1 MVMRHF
7 FVDEAG
13 DLTLFDKRGRSMLG
27 RDGVSQCFMVG
38 VAEIRNPAAVGRR
51 LESLRRDL
59 MSDPYFAGACS
70 MQLKRRK
77 TALVFHAKDDL
88 PEVRWRVYE
97 RLRRLDIKVAAAL
110 RRKSV
115 LEAQARA
122 IFEKTGRKLRPDDVY
137 DALVTQ
143 LFIGRFQDGAK
154 NHIAFAIRKKA
165 YKDAAL
171 THAIE
176 RARLAQACTAQCDVV
191 SDRPSGAAGLQ
202 VVDYYLWAVQRLFE
216 RAEGRFFAGIAK
228 QIEYV
233 WDLDDSRYGAGG
245 VRYDGQDLVLT
256 PEGMLPLAPA
266 RFEESLE
273 HPA

>member
-1 MVMRHF
+1 MRHF
-7 FVDEAG
+7 FVDETG

-27 RDGVSQCFMVG
+27 RGGVSQCFMVG

-51 LESLRRDL
+51 LDALRRDL
-59 MSDPYFAGACS
+59 MSDPYFAGASSLHLERC
-70 MQLKRRK
+70 K
-77 TALVFHAKDDL
+77 TALAFHAKDDL

-97 RLRRLDIKVAAAL
+97 RLRRLDIRVAVAL
-110 RRKSV
+110 RRKAV

-122 IFEKTGRKLRPDDVY
+122 LFQKTGRKWRPDDVY

-143 LFIGRFQDGAK
+143 LFIGRFQDDAK
-154 NHIAFAIRKKA
+154 NHITFATRKKA
-165 YKDAAL
+165 RRDAAL

-176 RARLAQACTAQCDVV
+176 RARLAQACTARCDVV

-202 VVDYYLWAVQRLFE
+202 VVDYYLWTVQRLFE

-228 QIEYV
+228 QVEYV
-233 WDLDDSRYGAGG
+233 WDLDDTRDGAGG
-245 VRYDGQDLVLT
+245 VRYDGQGLVLAL
-256 PEGMLPLAPA
+256 ERLLPLAPA